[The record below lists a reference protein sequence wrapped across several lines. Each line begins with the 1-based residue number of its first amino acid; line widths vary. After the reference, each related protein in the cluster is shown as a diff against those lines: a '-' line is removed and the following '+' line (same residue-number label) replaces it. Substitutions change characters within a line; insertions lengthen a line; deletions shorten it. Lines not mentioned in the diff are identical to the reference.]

1 MSEPIIEIQELYH
14 TYKRQQAVRG
24 VSFTVAAG
32 SIHGFVGP
40 NGAGKTTTLKILATL
55 LKPQRGIVRVF
66 GLNIVSQYKEVR
78 RKLGFMPDHFS
89 LYRQMTVQEYLDFF
103 AAAYGMNYEERARVV
118 SNVLALTDMEARR
131 TDMIK
136 GLSRGMQQRIS
147 LARVLVHDP
156 QLLLLDEPASGLDP
170 RARIELMEIL
180 QELRRMGKTIFI
192 SSHILSELAL
202 LCDSV
207 TILDRGTVRYS
218 GAMSGLH
225 RRDEETADYM
235 LSLVEEHP
243 ETEAALRKVGGV
255 IGVTKEPKAPQYRVS
270 FQRKQTDP
278 NTLLRAT
285 LECGAQIQGFQE
297 IVRHLNQAFMD
308 LTEPGVPPLIEVSG
322 NGEAASPAI
331 STPPPIPAPP
341 GGAS

>member
-24 VSFTVAAG
+24 VSFNVAAG

-103 AAAYGMNYEERARVV
+103 AAAYGMNYEERTRVV

-180 QELRRMGKTIFI
+180 QELRRMGKTVFI

-207 TILDRGTVRYS
+207 TIVDRGTVRYS

-243 ETEAALRKVGGV
+243 ETEAALRNVGGV

-278 NTLLRAT
+278 NALLRAT

-308 LTEPGVPPLIEVSG
+308 LTEPGVPPMIEMSG
-322 NGEAASPAI
+322 NGEAAPA
-331 STPPPIPAPP
+331 PPPIPAPAP
-341 GGAS
+341 PEGVS

>member
-1 MSEPIIEIQELYH
+1 MSESNQPIIEIRDLSH
-14 TYKRQQAVRG
+14 TYKRHQALQG
-24 VSFTVAAG
+24 VSFSVGSG

-55 LKPQRGIVRVF
+55 LKPQRGSVRVF
-66 GLNIVSQYKEVR
+66 GLDIVNDYKNVR
-78 RKLGFMPDHFS
+78 RKIGFMPDHFS

-103 AAAYGMNYEERARVV
+103 AAAYGMDMGERNRVV
-118 SNVLALTDMEARR
+118 GDVLALTDMAARR
-131 TDMIK
+131 SDLIK

-156 QLLLLDEPASGLDP
+156 TLLLLDEPASGLDP
-170 RARIELMEIL
+170 RARIELMEII

-207 TILDRGTVRYS
+207 TILDRGSVRYS
-218 GAMSGLH
+218 GSMAGLSH
-225 RRDEETADYM
+225 STGETVDYL
-235 LSLVEEHP
+235 LSLVAEHP
-243 ETEAALRKVGGV
+243 DTEGALRKVDGV
-255 IGVTKEPKAPQYRVS
+255 VAVTKAAKAPQYRVS

-285 LECGAQIQGFQE
+285 LDSGAQILGFQE
-297 IVRHLNQAFMD
+297 IVRQLNQAFMD
-308 LTEPGVPPLIEVSG
+308 LTEPGVPPVIQITDQEQ
-322 NGEAASPAI
+322 
-331 STPPPIPAPP
+331 PPLVVPP
-341 GGAS
+341 GEPS

>member
-1 MSEPIIEIQELYH
+1 MSEPIIEIRELYH

-24 VSFTVAAG
+24 VSFNVAAG

-66 GLNIVSQYKEVR
+66 GLDIVGQYKEVR

-103 AAAYGMNYEERARVV
+103 AAAYGMNYEERMRVV

-207 TILDRGTVRYS
+207 TIVDRGTVRYT

-235 LSLVEEHP
+235 LSLVQEHP

-255 IGVTKEPKAPQYRVS
+255 VGVSKEAKAAQYRVS

-278 NTLLRAT
+278 NTLLRAA

-297 IVRHLNQAFMD
+297 IVRHLNEAFMD
-308 LTEPGVPPLIEVSG
+308 LTEPGVPPVIEMSG
-322 NGEAASPAI
+322 NGEPA
-331 STPPPIPAPP
+331 PPPVPAAP